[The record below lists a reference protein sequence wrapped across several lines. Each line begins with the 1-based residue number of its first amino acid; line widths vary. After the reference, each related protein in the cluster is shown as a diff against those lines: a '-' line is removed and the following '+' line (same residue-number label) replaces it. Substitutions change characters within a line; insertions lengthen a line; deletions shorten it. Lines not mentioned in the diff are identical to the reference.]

1 MHLYIGNK
9 LYSSWS
15 MRPWLAMVGRGVQFD
30 ETVIPLNAV
39 DFKKRITEVSGAG
52 LVPVLVDGDVMVWET
67 LAIIEYVAERFPDAH
82 IWPQEVAARAHARAI
97 SAEMHAG
104 FSALRSACPMNLG
117 KRFARRNRGEAVA
130 RDVAR
135 ACALVGEARANFGE
149 ATDEPFLYGA
159 FSAADAMYAPLM
171 TRLDT
176 YDIEVDGA
184 TRRYVDALIACDAF
198 QMWLQA
204 ALKEDWIVAEDEVDE
219 PAAKNLRPHLVG
231 SHLES

>member
-15 MRPWLAMVGRGVQFD
+15 MRPWLAMTGRDIEFD
-30 ETVIPLNAV
+30 ETVIPLNAA
-39 DFKKRITEVSGAG
+39 DFKSRITAVSGAG
-52 LVPVLVDGDVMVWET
+52 LVPVLVDGDLKVWET
-67 LAIIEYVAERFPDAH
+67 LAIIEYVAERFPESQV
-82 IWPQEVAARAHARAI
+82 WPQDVAARAHARAI

-104 FSALRSACPMNLG
+104 FAALRTACPMNLG
-117 KRFARRNRGEAVA
+117 KRFARRDRGGDVA

-135 ACALVGEARANFGE
+135 ACAVVGEARTRFG
-149 ATDEPFLYGA
+149 APLGGPFLYGA

-176 YDIEVDGA
+176 YDIAVDDT
-184 TRRYVDALIACDAF
+184 TRTYMDALIACDAF
-198 QMWLQA
+198 QTWLRA

-219 PAAKNLRPHLVG
+219 PALENFRPHLG
-231 SHLES
+231 S

>member
-15 MRPWLAMVGRGVQFD
+15 MRPWLAMTGRGIEFD
-30 ETVIPLNAV
+30 ETVIPLNAA

-52 LVPVLVDGDVMVWET
+52 LVPVLVDGDVKVWET
-67 LAIIEYVAERFPDAH
+67 LAIVEYVAERFPEAH

-104 FSALRSACPMNLG
+104 FFALRSACPMNLG
-117 KRFARRNRGEAVA
+117 KRFARRDRGEDVA

-135 ACALVGEARANFGE
+135 ACVLVGEARAKFGVP
-149 ATDEPFLYGA
+149 AGGAFLYGD

-176 YDIEVDGA
+176 YDIDVDET
-184 TRRYVDALIACDAF
+184 TRTYIDALIACDAF
-198 QMWLQA
+198 QAWLQA
-204 ALKEDWIVAEDEVDE
+204 ALKEEWIVAEDEVAE
-219 PAAKNLRPHLVG
+219 PALENLRPHLAR
-231 SHLES
+231 